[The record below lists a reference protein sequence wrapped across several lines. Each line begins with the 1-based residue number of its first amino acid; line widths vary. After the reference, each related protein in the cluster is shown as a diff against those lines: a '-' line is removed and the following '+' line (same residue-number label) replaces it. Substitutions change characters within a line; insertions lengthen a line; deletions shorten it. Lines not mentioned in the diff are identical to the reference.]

1 MKNTLKNLGMVIA
14 TAVVIFAGAV
24 NVYAMDKGVDH
35 WPASQGDA
43 AYERFLDI
51 ETGN

>member
-1 MKNTLKNLGMVIA
+1 MKNILKKLGLLIA
-14 TAVVIFAGAV
+14 TAAVVLVGAA
-24 NVYAMDKGVDH
+24 NVYAMEQGVDH
-35 WPASQGDA
+35 WPASQGEA